1 MVVREYAR
9 EQEVHGR
16 GQLEGD
22 EERRGHVGDLRCK
35 ILVELLAFG
44 LGHRHCGMRGGGMEV
59 HISSSGAR
67 AFL

>member
-1 MVVREYAR
+1 MVVHEYAR

-16 GQLEGD
+16 GNLEGD
-22 EERRGHVGDLRCK
+22 EERRGYDEDLRYK
-35 ILVELLAFG
+35 ILVELLIFG
-44 LGHRHCGMRGGGMEV
+44 LGHHHRGRGGGMEV